1 MQRGDNRQW
10 PRCDHTQDEE
20 SRVSLRSELNGS
32 KAKCYERIC
41 IQPVEAFAWQ
51 LSMQLRKHPIMAF
64 WGYSRWP
71 PIWIEY
77 QGTNESTLVGEIGV
91 LRRALSHPCNPRQ
104 IFLTIGHEGAEY
116 IGCLLMEYEFLGVYM
131 ARLLNDCIGMTIE
144 SIGSLEV
151 PLTFETKKA
160 QTARAKLWH

>member
-1 MQRGDNRQW
+1 
-10 PRCDHTQDEE
+10 
-20 SRVSLRSELNGS
+20 
-32 KAKCYERIC
+32 
-41 IQPVEAFAWQ
+41 
-51 LSMQLRKHPIMAF
+51 MQLRKHPIMAF
-64 WGYSRWP
+64 WGYTRWP

-77 QGTNESTLVGEIGV
+77 QGTNESTLGGEIGV
-91 LRRALSHPCNPRQ
+91 LRRAQSHPCNPRQ

-151 PLTFETKKA
+151 PLTFETVKKA